1 MTMSRNEHPARGAGR
16 LIAALALP
24 VLFGLGCAATADETS
39 GDDHET
45 PQTPENPPPVRLL
58 AGAQP
63 DGVLI
68 YESWVVDGELRT
80 REPAAI
86 PADLVVV
93 PWRRGEQLTFEVGSG
108 QEPGWVDV
116 LVFDRLPADR
126 VPDAEPEHIECL
138 SSEAEPRCQVDER
151 PGDSLSVT
159 VQASLPSEIVIL
171 NIGWLRQDGSTDRDP
186 NLPPHVSASWA
197 FAVESNP

>member
-1 MTMSRNEHPARGAGR
+1 MSRNEHPTRGAGR
-16 LIAALALP
+16 LIAALVLPALIG
-24 VLFGLGCAATADETS
+24 VGCTATPDETS

-68 YESWVVDGELRT
+68 YESWVTDGELRT
-80 REPAAI
+80 SEPAAI
-86 PADLVVV
+86 PADLDAV

-108 QEPGWVDV
+108 QEPLWVDV
-116 LVFDRLPADR
+116 LVFDQLPADR
-126 VPDAEPEHIECL
+126 VPNTEPEHIECL
-138 SSEAEPRCQVDER
+138 PSEAEPRCQVDER
-151 PGDSLSVT
+151 PDDSLSVT
-159 VQASLPSEIVIL
+159 VSASIPSEIVIL
-171 NIGWLRQDGSTDRDP
+171 NIGWPREEASTDQDP
-186 NLPPHVSASWA
+186 NLPSHVSASWA